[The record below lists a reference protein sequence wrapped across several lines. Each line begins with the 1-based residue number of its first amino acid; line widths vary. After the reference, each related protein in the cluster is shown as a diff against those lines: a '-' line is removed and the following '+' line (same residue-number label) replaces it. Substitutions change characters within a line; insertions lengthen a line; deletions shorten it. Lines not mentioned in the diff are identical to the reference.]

1 VIEGFQGAR
10 HSQTEQVAADPLDR
24 GIGGNSPVMARLPRP
39 SGGERLRHKMPG
51 DAVPRPRPD
60 DAADGTVQMG
70 LPTNGQ
76 LKNWRGG
83 KPADGCVRDPECTFD
98 T

>member
-1 VIEGFQGAR
+1 VNL
-10 HSQTEQVAADPLDR
+10 SQSLW
-24 GIGGNSPVMARLPRP
+24 L
-39 SGGERLRHKMPG
+39 
-51 DAVPRPRPD
+51 RPR
-60 DAADGTVQMG
+60 AAAEFKQMG

>member
-1 VIEGFQGAR
+1 MLL
-10 HSQTEQVAADPLDR
+10 SDR
-24 GIGGNSPVMARLPRP
+24 LA
-39 SGGERLRHKMPG
+39 MP
-51 DAVPRPRPD
+51 DST
-60 DAADGTVQMG
+60 GTVQMG

>member
-1 VIEGFQGAR
+1 MTVIGE
-10 HSQTEQVAADPLDR
+10 DR
-24 GIGGNSPVMARLPRP
+24 S
-39 SGGERLRHKMPG
+39 ERLDVIPAQFRVIVTK
-51 DAVPRPRPD
+51 RPKLACRSCT
-60 DAADGTVQMG
+60 GSVQMG

>member
-1 VIEGFQGAR
+1 M
-10 HSQTEQVAADPLDR
+10 SVAALFDANEFVGWVSEDGDGATIDAIAALPFDGKR
-24 GIGGNSPVMARLPRP
+24 GRGFHDSHGFVL
-39 SGGERLRHKMPG
+39 
-51 DAVPRPRPD
+51 
-60 DAADGTVQMG
+60 G